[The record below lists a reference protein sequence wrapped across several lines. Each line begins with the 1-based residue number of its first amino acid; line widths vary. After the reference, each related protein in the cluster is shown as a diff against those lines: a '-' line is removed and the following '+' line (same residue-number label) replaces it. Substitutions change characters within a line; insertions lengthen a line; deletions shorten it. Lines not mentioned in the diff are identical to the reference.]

1 MAIFYLRST
10 HAVWG
15 LGLSASPRGVCQDLS
30 LIATAARSLRHFL
43 RSTTDTFK
51 LLNKLVCTSKYQ
63 SRRSRHV
70 HGGETMSENRR
81 RHRVTKKCWPARSRP
96 TAARE
101 SAVGEPKK
109 FSTQPQ
115 CLIRLIETMLI
126 FSNLHQNSVKY
137 EISFIFVT
145 LKRHFLA
152 QNHVVWRIKR

>member
-115 CLIRLIETMLI
+115 CLIRLWRNRT
-126 FSNLHQNSVKY
+126 
-137 EISFIFVT
+137 T
-145 LKRHFLA
+145 LVVDHVFYDTLLYVFTRHRPEEQVILA
-152 QNHVVWRIKR
+152 WNTRLPYVP